1 MDRRLCAIPQ
11 YPGLIVLK
19 HSLENISKFTANDYR
34 NIMKVIVFVI
44 DNLYENYE
52 DGFSCKRLCN
62 IFCIYLKM
70 YIMLRQESF
79 TNMDLAELQ
88 EYITGFCQEFVT
100 LFSDYS
106 SSRCKIPKLHIL
118 RYHVINFTV
127 QRMVCLQKL
136 MRLCIKVMLKIH
148 IE

>member
-1 MDRRLCAIPQ
+1 
-11 YPGLIVLK
+11 
-19 HSLENISKFTANDYR
+19 
-34 NIMKVIVFVI
+34 MKVIVFVI

-62 IFCIYLKM
+62 VFCIYLKM

-88 EYITGFCQEFVT
+88 AYITEFCQEFVT

-118 RYHVINFTV
+118 RYHVIPSIQLYGSTNGMSTETYETLHKSNV
-127 QRMVCLQKL
+127 KNPYRMTNKRNYVPQ
-136 MRLCIKVMLKIH
+136 MLNSV
-148 IE
+148 